1 MSTPSAI
8 EAALELQAVLEAENL
23 SFCVIGGVALQ
34 RWGETRMTTDADA
47 TVLTHWVKDES
58 ITDLLLSHFA
68 GRIPNARAF
77 GLQYRVLLLQSAS
90 GVALDIALGAL
101 PFEQNAVARSSKWSL
116 PDDRFLRTCSAEDLI
131 VHKSFASRPQD
142 WIDVES
148 IIIRQQGKL
157 NTALIL
163 EELKPLADL
172 KEDATIVPRL
182 KELIHR
188 SR

>member
-8 EAALELQAVLEAENL
+8 EAALELQRFLEKENL

-47 TVLTHWVKDES
+47 TVLTDWVHDES
-58 ITDLLLSHFA
+58 VTDLLLSNFA
-68 GRIPNARAF
+68 GRIPNAREF
-77 GLQYRVLLLQSAS
+77 GLQHRVLLLRSAR

-101 PFEQNAVARSSKWSL
+101 PFEENAVARSSLWAL
-116 PDDRFLRTCSAEDLI
+116 PGNRHLRTCSAEDLI

-148 IIIRQQGKL
+148 IIIRQQGRLHKK
-157 NTALIL
+157 LIL
-163 EELKPLADL
+163 EELKPLAEL
-172 KEDATIVPRL
+172 KEDDSIVPKL
-182 KELIHR
+182 EKLMKA
-188 SR
+188 SG